1 MNIPADANIE
11 PTDKV
16 GVVFD
21 VPNRPLALA
30 AAVMLGLGD
39 SVVNNVIYST
49 VSAAWKGETTE
60 AFALMK
66 CAQSSAAAISFG
78 IAASIS
84 LWWHIL
90 ILLVLGIATCAT
102 FIILRRSLIVQA
114 PI

>member
-1 MNIPADANIE
+1 M
-11 PTDKV
+11 
-16 GVVFD
+16 
-21 VPNRPLALA
+21 PNRPLALA
-30 AAVMLGLGD
+30 VAVMLGLGD
-39 SVVNNVIYST
+39 LVVNNVIYST

-90 ILLVLGIATCAT
+90 ILLVLGIATYVT